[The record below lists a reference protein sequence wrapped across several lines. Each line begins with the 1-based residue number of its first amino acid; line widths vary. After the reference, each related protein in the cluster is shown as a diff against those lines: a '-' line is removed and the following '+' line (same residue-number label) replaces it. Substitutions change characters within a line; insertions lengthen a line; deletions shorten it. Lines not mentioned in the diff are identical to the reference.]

1 MQQQMSPTL
10 RCSVDTVHQGHHP
23 LGYPY
28 DTANITMK
36 KKLRKPILR
45 IDQKIH
51 DIYQSYTSESFFL
64 PINTRITA
72 RMHLRRTETHFFI
85 IPSY

>member
-10 RCSVDTVHQGHHP
+10 RCSVDTVRQGHHP
-23 LGYPY
+23 LGYLY
-28 DTANITMK
+28 DTTNITMK
-36 KKLRKPILR
+36 KKLRKSILR
-45 IDQKIH
+45 IDHKFH

-72 RMHLRRTETHFFI
+72 RMHFRRTETHFFI
-85 IPSY
+85 RQGY

>member
-36 KKLRKPILR
+36 KKLRKCILK
-45 IDQKIH
+45 IYHFIH
-51 DIYQSYTSESFFL
+51 DL
-64 PINTRITA
+64 D
-72 RMHLRRTETHFFI
+72 
-85 IPSY
+85 